1 MISKLRF
8 KNSFV
13 TQNYCKNPER
23 NPDRINMDV
32 LMNVRRPGNLEW
44 RASSEIIGKSS
55 EEYAKLVG
63 RALSLILEFPFTQY
77 AFGIVS
83 FPLPMWNEQN
93 RWPVLVCVTPASP
106 NLAIW
111 PLLRSLYFTSLSSA
125 LYAESWH
132 RGVVRW
138 MATAGRQATGT
149 NPFDFS
155 QFKRGICDLWGS
167 TVI

>member
-93 RWPVLVCVTPASP
+93 R
-106 NLAIW
+106 
-111 PLLRSLYFTSLSSA
+111 
-125 LYAESWH
+125 
-132 RGVVRW
+132 
-138 MATAGRQATGT
+138 
-149 NPFDFS
+149 
-155 QFKRGICDLWGS
+155 
-167 TVI
+167 